1 MTLKPTTHR
10 PGETRPAARPTTW
23 HTAGTIFAGLL
34 VLVVALAAWALSF
47 VLGGRPVLNDLLHRD
62 IGGSTGI
69 EIALAGVFAFGA
81 VFIIGLGW
89 SIGTRTGREK

>member
-1 MTLKPTTHR
+1 MTLKPTPHR

-23 HTAGTIFAGLL
+23 HTAGAIAGGLL

-47 VLGGRPVLNDLLHRD
+47 VLGDLLHRD